1 MGRRGEEE
9 GEGGDRKEEGERKV
23 PQRLHYPQPPLDGVC
38 QPRLLAAP
46 QKPFPASKRA
56 RRSLLASNKTLSI
69 DFFFNYNF
77 FFRVIECR

>member
-46 QKPFPASKRA
+46 QKAFSCLETSPT
-56 RRSLLASNKTLSI
+56 LAPR
-69 DFFFNYNF
+69 FQ
-77 FFRVIECR
+77 